1 MLHLVWCVT
10 VQVRRVLLVPPDP
23 VTTTLELAVSR
34 WLEAALVTAASSAT
48 SATPAAPDHRNRG
61 RGKVASTTHEAVR
74 LPPSGSSS
82 WDTRALS
89 LHYSHTP
96 TVNYFRYSHQTMTGL
111 GVTATCSRTK
121 LLTTSRSVSRVRLQ
135 VQVPWWA
142 RDTWTMATQLKL
154 TFAFA
159 C

>member
-96 TVNYFRYSHQTMTGL
+96 TVNYFRCSPPDDDGAGRDSHLEQDE
-111 GVTATCSRTK
+111 APDH
-121 LLTTSRSVSRVRLQ
+121 LQ
-135 VQVPWWA
+135 VGVQGEAAGPGAVVGA
-142 RDTWTMATQLKL
+142 GHLDNGN
-154 TFAFA
+154 
-159 C
+159 

>member
-1 MLHLVWCVT
+1 M
-10 VQVRRVLLVPPDP
+10 LLVPPDP

-89 LHYSHTP
+89 LHYSVFT
-96 TVNYFRYSHQTMTGL
+96 YSHGELFQMFPPDNDGAGRDSHL
-111 GVTATCSRTK
+111 QQDEAPDH
-121 LLTTSRSVSRVRLQ
+121 LQ
-135 VQVPWWA
+135 VGVQGEAAGPGAVVGA
-142 RDTWTMATQLKL
+142 GHLDNGNSTEIDFCFCLLEVKSSL
-154 TFAFA
+154 V
-159 C
+159 